1 MSPPFASGSQL
12 LSLVPAEQQAPTR
25 GNQQQ
30 DVTEGDASGSTDVLM
45 IGRLFRAGGQ
55 LRRPKAECTLNPTY
69 SVNGGNPRK
78 RHTTTRGTRPHNAN
92 CFCRQHQELT
102 RTNLDGCTEI
112 AMSCPVMWPENRRIS
127 TGAHNPSG
135 HATVQLVAASPLSVR
150 AAAASAGV
158 ALNTTRTMIHD
169 RRVD

>member
-30 DVTEGDASGSTDVLM
+30 DITEGDASGSTDVLM

-135 HATVQLVAASPLSVR
+135 QLKQRTATDGQLSNEM
-150 AAAASAGV
+150 
-158 ALNTTRTMIHD
+158 ALNS
-169 RRVD
+169 